1 MNCQDFETLLVDLA
15 RQQPVDA
22 GLRERALVHIE
33 VCAGCAARFASE
45 RALTAELRG
54 LAASSEAAEAPL
66 RIEAALRAAFRGPR
80 ARPAVWWPWWR
91 QAVATAAS
99 LVVLVAGAVALLNR
113 APAPEL
119 AQPGA
124 RQELTTEFIPLVYE
138 NGLPPEENVQIVRV
152 KLPRIALVSFGL
164 PFNEDRAGEPVKA
177 DVLLGDDGVARAI
190 RFVRQY

>member
-33 VCAGCAARFASE
+33 VCARCAARFASE
-45 RALTAELRG
+45 RALTAELRA
-54 LAASSEAAEAPL
+54 LAASLEAAQAPPGL
-66 RIEAALRAAFRGPR
+66 EAALRAAFRGQR
-80 ARPAVWWPWWR
+80 AKPAVWWPWWR
-91 QAVATAAS
+91 QAMATAAL
-99 LVVLVAGAVALLNR
+99 LVVLVAGAVALLRR

-119 AQPGA
+119 APA
-124 RQELTTEFIPLVYE
+124 ASQELATEFIPLVYQ
-138 NGLPPEENVQIVRV
+138 NDLLPAENVQIVRV
-152 KLPRIALVSFGL
+152 KLPRAALVSFGL
-164 PFNEDRAGEPVKA
+164 PINEDRAGEPVKA

>member
-45 RALTAELRG
+45 RALTAELRA
-54 LAASSEAAEAPL
+54 LAASLEAAQAPPGL
-66 RIEAALRAAFRGPR
+66 EAALRAAFRGQR
-80 ARPAVWWPWWR
+80 AKPAVMWQWWR
-91 QAVATAAS
+91 GAMPIAAS
-99 LVVLVAGAVALLNR
+99 FVILVAGAVALLRR

-119 AQPGA
+119 AQPA
-124 RQELTTEFIPLVYE
+124 ASQELTTEFIPLVYE
-138 NGLPPEENVQIVRV
+138 NGLFPAENVQIVRV

-164 PFNEDRAGEPVKA
+164 PINEDRAGEPVKA